1 MQPCFDVCDGCAAYT
16 DGAWVPQSRVPPY
29 RLNASI
35 YKPAGL
41 RISAVSP
48 QHYGRCDDVATSVRQ
63 LYDWQPSRCSLQPF
77 TIEASCHTLR
87 GKQLLFAGDS
97 TMWQLFLSFVLMH
110 GGQLGRNMVA
120 TSAATDLSASVCD
133 DQVRAVFVRSDLLL
147 WSNHHWEYTQAR
159 KMDTTVKGGSFLY
172 RAVAADLVLYGLGH
186 HFPRIIDR
194 ADKMGAEE
202 QLEARRAFFMRN
214 LNHTLASTIAHRA
227 AAGHHPSTVTLLGAT
242 TPVSGCSRYTRPISL
257 TESLASGAEE
267 QPTNQYTHRWQ
278 MMPRFNQVATAATHT
293 PQCTAYDL
301 LHATIPCDHSLMNS
315 CYLNSLQP
323 PPTSPPRHTHA
334 APPPGLAPA
343 RSHPNSSPSPHPHP
357 HPHQVARWLAADTG
371 ARFLDVAKLSA
382 QRPDAAMARFMP
394 KAGALDEDCEPT
406 RPAEPPPDLHPP
418 TACTWLHPAARGT
431 RHGADRL
438 HPAPCTLHPRPLP
451 LAGLHVCMP
460 GPVDTWVRL
469 LHNLWSRPSMRAAM
483 DASGSRSRPGPFFA
497 LNTTRWLGERSAG
510 HSVEQ
515 GCSRRAAEPRRRC
528 IDSIVSRHWWWPFA
542 NNTRRP
548 KAAKAASAAGKGA
561 KGKRRSK
568 GRRLR

>member
-110 GGQLGRNMVA
+110 GGQLGRNMVM

-186 HFPRIIDR
+186 HFPRLIDR

-278 MMPRFNQVATAATHT
+278 MMPRFNQAATAATHISSVHRLRPSTCDNPLRPLPYDLPLPHSLTASPHRT
-293 PQCTAYDL
+293 PQ
-301 LHATIPCDHSLMNS
+301 
-315 CYLNSLQP
+315 
-323 PPTSPPRHTHA
+323 HTHA
-334 APPPGLAPA
+334 APQPGLTLTLTLALDLTLT
-343 RSHPNSSPSPHPHP
+343 RSPSPGRAL
-357 HPHQVARWLAADTG
+357 ARG
-371 ARFLDVAKLSA
+371 RH
-382 QRPDAAMARFMP
+382 R
-394 KAGALDEDCEPT
+394 GALP
-406 RPAEPPPDLHPP
+406 RRGQALG
-418 TACTWLHPAARGT
+418 AAARR
-431 RHGADRL
+431 RHGPL
-438 HPAPCTLHPRPLP
+438 H
-451 LAGLHVCMP
+451 
-460 GPVDTWVRL
+460 
-469 LHNLWSRPSMRAAM
+469 
-483 DASGSRSRPGPFFA
+483 
-497 LNTTRWLGERSAG
+497 
-510 HSVEQ
+510 
-515 GCSRRAAEPRRRC
+515 AEGGRPRRR
-528 IDSIVSRHWWWPFA
+528 
-542 NNTRRP
+542 
-548 KAAKAASAAGKGA
+548 
-561 KGKRRSK
+561 
-568 GRRLR
+568 L